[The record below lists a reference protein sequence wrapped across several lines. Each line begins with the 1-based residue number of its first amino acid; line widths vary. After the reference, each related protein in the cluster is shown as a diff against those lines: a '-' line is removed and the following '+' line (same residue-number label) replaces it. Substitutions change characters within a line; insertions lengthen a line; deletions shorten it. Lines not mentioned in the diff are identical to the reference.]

1 MSEFSFEDGVNL
13 EVLNE
18 TKLLGLVIS
27 TDLRWNSNTRAIYAK
42 AMSKMWLIRRM
53 KVLKL
58 EPELIFDYYIK
69 EIRVLLEQGVAVWNS
84 GLTKSQISELEKVQK
99 VALKIIL
106 GDQYHS
112 YELACN
118 FFKIEKLST
127 RRLQLC
133 TKFALKLYKS
143 DKSDYYFTHAK
154 KTINTRSE
162 QKLLV
167 ENQCNTTKV
176 FNAPHNYLARL
187 INQNKSKIKINKN

>member
-1 MSEFSFEDGVNL
+1 
-13 EVLNE
+13 
-18 TKLLGLVIS
+18 
-27 TDLRWNSNTRAIYAK
+27 
-42 AMSKMWLIRRM
+42 MWLIRRM

-106 GDQYHS
+106 GDQYYS

-118 FFKIEKLST
+118 FFKIERLST

-133 TKFALKLYKS
+133 TNFALKLYKS
-143 DKSDYYFTHAK
+143 DKSDYYFTHSK

-162 QKLLV
+162 QPLLV
-167 ENQCNTTKV
+167 ENHCNTTKA

>member
-1 MSEFSFEDGVNL
+1 MELDINL
-13 EVLNE
+13 
-18 TKLLGLVIS
+18 
-27 TDLRWNSNTRAIYAK
+27 
-42 AMSKMWLIRRM
+42 
-53 KVLKL
+53 
-58 EPELIFDYYIK
+58 
-69 EIRVLLEQGVAVWNS
+69 VWNS

-106 GDQYHS
+106 GDQYYS

-143 DKSDYYFTHAK
+143 VKSEFYFTHAK

-167 ENQCNTTKV
+167 ENHCNTTKA

-187 INQNKSKIKINKN
+187 VNQNKSKIKINKN